1 MQPINHEDAMAKA
14 KILVVDD
21 DEIVLF
27 AIRDFLEVHGFTVDE
42 ASTCAEAERRYRA
55 DVYDAVSLDYSLPD
69 GNALELLPRLKA
81 IDAGV
86 PVILLTA
93 HASIELA
100 VRAIQLGAEQ
110 FLVKPLDLP
119 ALLLVLERALENQRN
134 RRKQIARD
142 SLDQPQRA
150 MDPFIGESAAIRKL
164 EEQARLAAATE
175 SPVLIQ
181 GETGTGKSEL
191 ARWLHRQ
198 SSRTSEPMLELNCG
212 GFSKEFLE
220 TELFGHEKGAFT
232 GAVSDKVGLLEAAH
246 RGTVF
251 LDEIGDMDLQIQPKV
266 LKVLEEKRFRRLGGI
281 QDRKVDF
288 RLIAA
293 THQKLKQLVEE
304 QRFRSDLFYRISAI
318 QLLVPPLRER
328 AEDIPAFAQMLLN
341 RLTNDCGR
349 EQLTLTRAATMKL
362 QQHAWPGNIRELRNV
377 LERALMGA
385 GPSGVDAG
393 NLDFAASPQGP
404 QFEGSSNLTLK
415 ELELRYIVRILNEE
429 GGHVDRAAKRLDIPR
444 STLYQKIKTH
454 RPELSRF

>member
-1 MQPINHEDAMAKA
+1 MAKA

-21 DEIVLF
+21 DEIILF
-27 AIRDFLEVHGFTVDE
+27 AIRDFLEQQGFVVDE
-42 ASTCAEAERRYRA
+42 AETCAEAEIRYRA
-55 DVYDAVSLDYSLPD
+55 DVYDAVTLDYSLPD
-69 GNALELLPRLKA
+69 GNAIELLPKLKA

-86 PVILLTA
+86 PIILLTG

-110 FLVKPLDLP
+110 FLVKPLDLQ
-119 ALLLVLERALENQRN
+119 ALKIVIERALQNQQN
-134 RRKQIARD
+134 RRKQLARE

-150 MDPFIGESAAIRKL
+150 VDPFIGNSPAIQRL

-175 SPVLIQ
+175 SPILIQ

-198 SSRTSEPMLELNCG
+198 SSRAAESMLELNCG
-212 GFSKEFLE
+212 GFTKDFLE

-232 GAVSDKVGLLEAAH
+232 GAISAKIGLLEAAH

-266 LKVLEEKRFRRLGGI
+266 LKALEEKRFRRLGGL
-281 QDRKVDF
+281 QDKKVDF

-293 THQKLKQLVEE
+293 THQKLDRLVED

-318 QLLVPPLRER
+318 QIFVPPLRER
-328 AEDIPAFAQMLLN
+328 SEDIPVFAQMLLN
-341 RLTNDCGR
+341 RLTSDCGR
-349 EQLTLTRAATMKL
+349 EAMPLTPGALLKL
-362 QQHAWPGNIRELRNV
+362 RNHTWPGNIRELRNV

-385 GPSGVDAG
+385 KYALIDAMD
-393 NLDFAASPQGP
+393 LDFAASP
-404 QFEGSSNLTLK
+404 EKKSLENISNLTLK
-415 ELELRYIVRILNEE
+415 ELERHYIIQVLNEE

-444 STLYQKIKTH
+444 STLYQKIKAYG
-454 RPELSRF
+454 PELSKN